1 MRIKQGMDS
10 SIEKNS
16 VALLNYEFTEQKADD
31 LSFCNVRHAGKKKEI
46 CNLKLIY
53 ISIVKAN

>member
-16 VALLNYEFTEQKADD
+16 VALLSYEFTEQKADD
-31 LSFCNVRHAGKKKEI
+31 LSFSSVRHAGKKEI
-46 CNLKLIY
+46 CHLKFIY
-53 ISIVKAN
+53 ISVVKAN

>member
-31 LSFCNVRHAGKKKEI
+31 LSFCNVRHARKKRD
-46 CNLKLIY
+46 L
-53 ISIVKAN
+53 